1 MISSFGEISGS
12 RGMERNIFYLI
23 SKSSYSTS
31 SNPGWGI
38 TCRNDIL
45 LIHFPHGQGSIVF
58 LFHSNLVVRWPHRIR
73 YALDPMKK
81 FFTGV
86 DLDEFE
92 RTVGP
97 ILPSVEELGV
107 PPMTGKLGCSV
118 EGGGK
123 RRIFPIGN

>member
-1 MISSFGEISGS
+1 
-12 RGMERNIFYLI
+12 
-23 SKSSYSTS
+23 
-31 SNPGWGI
+31 
-38 TCRNDIL
+38 
-45 LIHFPHGQGSIVF
+45 
-58 LFHSNLVVRWPHRIR
+58 
-73 YALDPMKK
+73 MKK

-107 PPMTGKLGCSV
+107 PPMTGKLGGSV